1 MKIETIVNALVLA
14 LVYVRNEWWA
24 GNKEKYDR
32 RNRQQLAFRARIL
45 KMDAEHLELAKVVN
59 RLRIHRMN
67 EDRLLAYDLAKKI
80 LRGRK

>member
-14 LVYVRNEWWA
+14 LVYVRNEWWT

-45 KMDAEHLELAKVVN
+45 KMDEEKGTRLAELEAEN
-59 RLRIHRMN
+59 
-67 EDRLLAYDLAKKI
+67 KI
-80 LRGRK
+80 LIFTILNNRNVGGYGGRR